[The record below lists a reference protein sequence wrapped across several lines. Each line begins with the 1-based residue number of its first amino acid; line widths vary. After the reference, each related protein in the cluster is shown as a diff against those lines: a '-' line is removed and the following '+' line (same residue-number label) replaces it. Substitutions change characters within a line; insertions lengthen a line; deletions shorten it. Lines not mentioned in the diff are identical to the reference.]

1 MLRSLKQR
9 RSMTGRLLTAAETA
23 WSRARRPRRGRLWLW
38 ARNPSMC
45 SRVSWVRLRTSGRR
59 PGTRRTRSGCR
70 GAGRRCWSAA
80 WRPRWSGSAAHQP
93 AAAAR
98 AARADM
104 LQQAAAARPQPG
116 EPPCGRDRVLRPRPG
131 HHRKLEQAAHRGDPP
146 VHRGRRC
153 PAPGAEPDHRLARRA
168 YRALLPVQVV
178 EQARRHH
185 LGQPGIPPGQ
195 EPQEVQQV

>member
-1 MLRSLKQR
+1 
-9 RSMTGRLLTAAETA
+9 
-23 WSRARRPRRGRLWLW
+23 
-38 ARNPSMC
+38 
-45 SRVSWVRLRTSGRR
+45 
-59 PGTRRTRSGCR
+59 
-70 GAGRRCWSAA
+70 
-80 WRPRWSGSAAHQP
+80 
-93 AAAAR
+93 
-98 AARADM
+98 M

-178 EQARRHH
+178 EQASWIATT
-185 LGQPGIPPGQ
+185 GPPGPFSWKFTASALHDLMDRISRPEQ
-195 EPQEVQQV
+195 QDDPQNESLPETA